1 MKKSISII
9 LIAFLLCVC
18 MVFSLTGCVSQ
29 EDINTSV
36 NDAVSPI
43 TEDITALEEKAAA
56 LEGKL
61 AEVNTQIAGLNTAK
75 STLEGNLAE
84 VNTQIAGLNT
94 AKSALEAEI
103 TAIKSEITAV
113 KAKDAEQDGKVAQIA
128 ESIESI
134 SNRLTSAEATITA
147 LSAAVE
153 AAKGQSD
160 KNAEDIAALLERIEA
175 LEDKNEELEVIV
187 NCLNGQHLTFVYTDN
202 DDGTHT
208 KSCETCGRVVVTEK
222 HKYTYTSNDEM
233 HFITAKCVC
242 GDSHEL
248 DRHCVCFSCDKEI
261 HDLDENCF
269 CNNCKDT
276 CHNVDPA
283 TGICQACNIFK
294 AEASIT
300 VDGTTTYYSVIDDA
314 INAAMEKE
322 SRVTVLLENNCTRR
336 DLYTEIKKGD
346 FIIDLN
352 GYQFDSNVNYSLTMS
367 GGNVTVRDSKGGGKI
382 IDPFGA
388 YGGTLTVE
396 NAHFVSDILCVTT
409 GTVNIKGGEI
419 HRVSINSKDA
429 KIILSGGSFGTVSC
443 YADYHNPAQLLAEGC
458 CYYDADGNVVDV
470 DAIQPEA
477 RWYDISNVTVAP
489 IK

>member
-75 STLEGNLAE
+75 S
-84 VNTQIAGLNT
+84 
-94 AKSALEAEI
+94 ALEAEI

-113 KAKDAEQDGKVAQIA
+113 KAKDAEQDGKVAQIS

-153 AAKGQSD
+153 AVKGQSD

-175 LEDKNEELEVIV
+175 LEDKNEELKVIV
-187 NCLNGQHLTFVYTDN
+187 DCLDRQHQTFVYTVN

-208 KSCETCGRVVVTEK
+208 KSCETCGRVIVTEK
-222 HKYTYTSNDEM
+222 HKYTYTASDEM
-233 HFITAKCVC
+233 RLMTAICVC

-248 DRHCVCFSCDKEI
+248 DRDCVCYSCKKEI

-269 CNNCKDT
+269 CNNCKDI

-283 TGICQACNIFK
+283 TGICQICNIFK
-294 AEASIT
+294 SEASIT

-352 GYQFDSNVNYSLTMS
+352 GYQFDSNINYSLTMS

-396 NAHFVSDILCVTT
+396 NAHFASDILCSTK
-409 GTVNIKGGEI
+409 GTVNIQGGEI
-419 HRVSINSKDA
+419 DRVSINSRDA
-429 KIILSGGSFGTVSC
+429 KIILSGGSFGSVSC
-443 YADYHNPAQLLAEGC
+443 YADYYNLTQLLAEGC

-470 DAIQPEA
+470 DAIQPEGY
-477 RWYDISNVTVAP
+477 WYDISNVTVAP